1 MFFFLY
7 LAKIHL
13 MKKPKKYNQQ
23 PNEITLSRQRFSVIE
38 KRIVYLII
46 NRLDTGFNIDQDL
59 FQNKEFNIPV
69 KELGETNYKR
79 IREECKR
86 LRYKEMGI
94 PQDGEKY
101 VFWDINPF
109 PEAKLTKDG
118 VLSITMYSKAVPYF
132 IELKK
137 GFTTYQLKAALNLTS
152 TYSQRLYE
160 LLSKYKDTGIWNNV
174 EIEYLKQL
182 LSIEGKYNEVSMFR
196 ERVLNPA
203 QKELKN
209 KTDLAFSYELHK
221 TGRRYTHLTFKI
233 HHRKP
238 QQSTEPENLTDKQAR
253 CKQYLDQFGINDK
266 NLQNSIIRNKQAEF
280 WKWLHWYKQNKKT
293 VNNPAGHLL
302 KSLGIH
308 QTTK

>member
-1 MFFFLY
+1 
-7 LAKIHL
+7 

-23 PNEITLSRQRFSVIE
+23 PNKITLSRQKFNVIE

-46 NRLDTGFNIDQDL
+46 NQLDTGINVDEDL

-94 PQDGEKY
+94 PQEGDKY

-109 PEAKLTKDG
+109 PEAKLTNNGTLYIKMLD
-118 VLSITMYSKAVPYF
+118 TAVPYF

-137 GFTTYQLKAALNLTS
+137 GFTTYQLKAALSLNS

-160 LLSKYKDTGIWNNV
+160 LLSKYKDTGVWNNI
-174 EIEYLKQL
+174 EIVYLKRL
-182 LSIEGKYNEVSMFR
+182 LAIENKYPEISMFR
-196 ERVLNPA
+196 QRVLNPA

-209 KTDLAFSYELHK
+209 KTDISFIYELYK
-221 TGRRYTHLTFKI
+221 TGRRYTHITFYIKY
-233 HHRKP
+233 RKP
-238 QQSTEPENLTDKQAR
+238 QQSTEPENLTEKQER
-253 CKQYLDQFGINDK
+253 CKSYLDQFGIQDK
-266 NLQNSIIRNKQAEF
+266 KLQKSILHNKQAEF
-280 WKWLHWYKQNKKT
+280 WKWLHWYKQNKE
-293 VNNPAGHLL
+293 NISNPAGHLL
-302 KSLGIH
+302 KSLGIY